1 MASGVILKNGGGSK
15 TLNLDSWLSY
25 DLSMTQSGLFINV
38 VAPAGQSQVVQDLG
52 NRRVNI
58 KMSNNGS
65 TSGFLTRF
73 PISNGSLAF
82 HFVAN
87 SYFFTNGTYNF
98 NNWFGMG
105 FDERNYT
112 ATINSV
118 NPFRFGW
125 ANNRNWSALGMFF
138 ANGGW
143 FVADGTECYFL
154 DNDYNIMAHLTIPS
168 VATNLWIS
176 DQKQDTGAI
185 TDYLYVDEIK
195 YK

>member
-1 MASGVILKNGGGSK
+1 MASGVLVKNASGGK
-15 TLNLDSWLSY
+15 TLNLSSWSSY

-38 VAPAGQSQVVQDLG
+38 VSPAGQSQITQDLG
-52 NRRVNI
+52 NSRIIV

-73 PISNGSLAF
+73 PITNGIAF

-105 FDERNYT
+105 FDDSNYT

-118 NPFRFGW
+118 NPFDFGW
-125 ANNRNWSALGMFF
+125 ANQRNWSAMGMFF
-138 ANGGW
+138 ADGGW
-143 FVADGTECYFL
+143 MVADGKECYFL
-154 DNDYNIMAHLTIPS
+154 DNSYNIIAHKTLTNAP
-168 VATNLWIS
+168 TNFWVS

-185 TDYLYVDEIK
+185 TDYLYIDQVK
-195 YK
+195 FK